1 MKSSQVLVII
11 GGIGIALS
19 LILIFS
25 SVGTTETSELVSEF
39 QNDISSNIVWNGTAD
54 VNETI
59 SLDSNYLWVWVSQG
73 SNISDLKITDEEGS
87 NILNLENCKDSNI
100 DDGIEDCKDY
110 QHYSLGYIKFE
121 ESVTRSD
128 EYYYSSN
135 TNEVIV
141 EFNGTGELILIDGS
155 AAWSDIENTAG
166 GAFVSWLAK
175 WCGGGFICCIGI
187 FLIVIGAI
195 LSSTG
200 IKSQVVPDPLG
211 GMRQNEIINRK
222 II

>member
-175 WCGGGFICCIGI
+175 WCGGG
-187 FLIVIGAI
+187 
-195 LSSTG
+195 
-200 IKSQVVPDPLG
+200 
-211 GMRQNEIINRK
+211 
-222 II
+222 